1 MSHRIIQPLLTPVR
15 MGDLDLRNR
24 IVMAPL
30 TRMRADNPA
39 HAPTE
44 LHARYYAQRAS
55 AGLIVGECTAIS
67 PAAYG
72 WADTPGLWS
81 AEQVRGWRGVTDA
94 VHERGSRI
102 FAQLWHT
109 GALSH
114 PDFFDGALPMSAS
127 DVDPVQ
133 LSVTP
138 SGRKPTVAPRPMTRD
153 EIRQTVSDYAQAA
166 RNAIEAGFDGVQ
178 IQANYLYL
186 IAQFFNKT
194 TNRRTDE
201 YGGSIENRA
210 RFFFEILETVLE
222 HVPANRVGVKTGPM
236 NVDGAFVAND
246 ETLPTSEYVIGRL
259 NDYNL
264 SHLLLMGATT
274 DFSGTP
280 LAALAGDGMFRHFR
294 ALYRGPLIANTEI
307 DRERGNRLIEEGLAD
322 MVAFGRPFIANPDLP
337 ERFAAGAPLAELDWN
352 TVYASGPAGY
362 TDYPALEPV
371 ARLNAINP

>member
-1 MSHRIIQPLLTPVR
+1 MTQITAQPLLTPVR

-39 HAPTE
+39 YAPTE
-44 LHARYYAQRAS
+44 LHAHYYAQRAS

-81 AEQVRGWRGVTDA
+81 TEQVRGWRAVTDA
-94 VHERGSRI
+94 VHQRGSHI

-138 SGRKPTVAPRPMTRD
+138 NGRKPTVAPRPMTRR
-153 EIRQTVSDYAQAA
+153 EIRQTVADYGQAA

-186 IAQFFNKT
+186 IAQFLNKA

-210 RFFFEILETVLE
+210 RFLFEILETVLE
-222 HVPANRVGVKTGPM
+222 HLPANRVGVKTGPM

-259 NDYNL
+259 NNYHL

-307 DRERGNRLIEEGLAD
+307 DRERGNRLIEDGLAD
-322 MVAFGRPFIANPDLP
+322 MVAFGRPYIANPDLP
-337 ERFAAGAPLAELDWN
+337 ERFAAGAPLAEVDWN
-352 TVYASGPAGY
+352 AVYASGPAGY

-371 ARLNAINP
+371 AD

>member
-1 MSHRIIQPLLTPVR
+1 MSRSISQPLLTPIR
-15 MGDLDLRNR
+15 MGDLDLCNR

-44 LHARYYAQRAS
+44 LHIRYYAQRAS

-72 WADTPGLWS
+72 WANTPGLWS
-81 AEQVRGWRGVTDA
+81 AEQVRAWRGVTDA
-94 VHERGSRI
+94 VHKRGSRI

-133 LSVTP
+133 QSVTP

-153 EIRQTVSDYAQAA
+153 EIHQTVADYGQAA

-178 IQANYLYL
+178 IMANFVYLT
-186 IAQFFNKT
+186 AQFFNKT

-259 NDYNL
+259 NDYKL

-294 ALYRGPLIANTEI
+294 ALYRGRWVAA
-307 DRERGNRLIEEGLAD
+307 DVVRIEEG
-322 MVAFGRPFIANPDLP
+322 R
-337 ERFAAGAPLAELDWN
+337 LAEHWDVLQDEA
-352 TVYASGPAGY
+352 TAVFGDRFPA
-362 TDYPALEPV
+362 
-371 ARLNAINP
+371 

>member
-1 MSHRIIQPLLTPVR
+1 

-39 HAPTE
+39 YAPTD

-72 WADTPGLWS
+72 WANTPGLWS

-114 PDFFDGALPMSAS
+114 PDFFEGAPPLSAS

-138 SGRKPTVAPRPMTRD
+138 SGRKPTVAPRPMTRH
-153 EIRQTVSDYAQAA
+153 EIRQTVADYAQAA

-246 ETLPTSEYVIGRL
+246 ETLATSEYVIGRL

-264 SHLLLMGATT
+264 SHLLMMGATT

-294 ALYRGPLIANTEI
+294 ARYRGPLIANTEI
-307 DRERGNRLIEEGLAD
+307 DRERGNRLIEDGLAD
-322 MVAFGRPFIANPDLP
+322 MVAFGRPYIANPDIP
-337 ERFAAGAPLAELDWN
+337 ERFAAGAPLAEVDWH

-371 ARLNAINP
+371 LD

>member
-1 MSHRIIQPLLTPVR
+1 MEVSQLSNGVILQRERHISGPLAGKTRLLTQPLLTPVR

-44 LHARYYAQRAS
+44 LHALYYAQHAS

-94 VHERGSRI
+94 VHRRGSRI

-133 LSVTP
+133 QSVTP
-138 SGRKPTVAPRPMTRD
+138 SGRKPTVAPD
-153 EIRQTVSDYAQAA
+153 VCVKFCKSE
-166 RNAIEAGFDGVQ
+166 
-178 IQANYLYL
+178 
-186 IAQFFNKT
+186 
-194 TNRRTDE
+194 
-201 YGGSIENRA
+201 
-210 RFFFEILETVLE
+210 
-222 HVPANRVGVKTGPM
+222 VG
-236 NVDGAFVAND
+236 
-246 ETLPTSEYVIGRL
+246 
-259 NDYNL
+259 
-264 SHLLLMGATT
+264 
-274 DFSGTP
+274 
-280 LAALAGDGMFRHFR
+280 
-294 ALYRGPLIANTEI
+294 
-307 DRERGNRLIEEGLAD
+307 
-322 MVAFGRPFIANPDLP
+322 
-337 ERFAAGAPLAELDWN
+337 
-352 TVYASGPAGY
+352 
-362 TDYPALEPV
+362 
-371 ARLNAINP
+371 